1 MKTSRTTERA
11 SAKKGGPRPRRAAAA
26 APELSGVGVVTAE
39 GAPGHR
45 SVTFRFHAAP
55 DAEVLLAGTF
65 NGWEPSAYPLEP
77 GTPERELHQAT
88 LVLPPGRHEYK
99 FVVNGA
105 WQADPDCP
113 ECAVNA
119 FGSLN
124 SVIHV

>member
-1 MKTSRTTERA
+1 MKTSRVTQRA
-11 SAKKGGPRPRRAAAA
+11 AAKKGGPRPPRAATATL
-26 APELSGVGVVTAE
+26 EVSGVGVATGE
-39 GAPGHR
+39 GAAGNR
-45 SVTFRFHAAP
+45 SVTFRLHAAP
-55 DAEVLLAGTF
+55 DAEVRLAGTF

-77 GTPERELHQAT
+77 VTAERDLHQAT